1 MLLRTKLF
9 RPSPPQD
16 YVVRPRLVE
25 ALNDGLGRPLTLI
38 CAPAGYGKTSLAS
51 AFLATCPLPSAWVS
65 LDEGDNDLRLF
76 LEYVLAAIDSACP
89 QAVRGTQLL
98 LAGAV
103 LPPVAVIANSL
114 ISELAEL
121 QQPLILALDDV
132 QDIRDPDVMYLLDAL
147 LGQPLPGLHVMLLTR
162 REPPLPW
169 AKLRMRGQ
177 VTDIRSQDLRF
188 SAQEA
193 AAFLQHAIDMP
204 LSEEAIG
211 ALVEDTEGWPAGLR
225 LATLT
230 LRHGGDDIDRRIATL
245 HAENRHVTAYLVD
258 EVLSRVPSDIA
269 QFLIRTSI
277 LDRLCGPLC
286 DTVTGVQGMPSR
298 GPAHLAWLASANLFI
313 TSLDEEGLWYRYHH
327 LFQVLLQREL
337 ARQLDAKAIDNLHR
351 RASAWYA
358 SQGDIE
364 AALQHAVAGHDSVT
378 AAQLVADHRHHLL
391 NTERRPRLE
400 RWLRLLAN
408 SDMAQHPDLLLAQAW
423 IALLGRADSQ
433 TVLALVDQAQALV
446 DQTGD
451 QGARARQLQG
461 EIDTLRCIE
470 KGFAANDPHGVVMVA
485 TRALAAMPLE
495 WTMARTEAWLHLA
508 LAHLMLGELDQSHA
522 VLAEANWEAAAAGGA
537 PQARRVGAG
546 CFIHWM
552 AADLTRMLQT
562 AHQTVTTARAS
573 NQQRESLGWGHY
585 FLACG
590 HYLRNDLAAAE
601 FHANAVLDQRYACHR
616 IAVTQSAIVLAS
628 IHQARGL
635 PEDARQALYQV
646 NDYLV
651 EMRSEALLP
660 LVQAYRAELAARQG
674 DTDSA
679 SVWAATFGPLIPSN
693 IMAFFYAPQ
702 LTLPKVLLAINTPE
716 SRQQATDALAR
727 LHTFVTQTHN
737 TRFTIDVLAL
747 QARLHQA
754 EGNEPAALQALQRAV
769 ALAKPGGLIRVFVD
783 LGRDMAAL
791 LQRLARRESGSE
803 YIAHILRAFPAFP
816 PPFSSPTRPAPQA
829 TLIEPLTWRE
839 QEVLAL
845 LAQRLSGKEIA
856 QRLTLSEA
864 TVKRHCAN
872 IYQKLAVSGRREAV
886 SAAVGLGL
894 LPKQSG

>member
-9 RPSPPQD
+9 RPAPPQD
-16 YVVRPRLVE
+16 FVVRPRLVE
-25 ALNDGLGRPLTLI
+25 ALNEGLGRPLTLI

-89 QAVRGTQLL
+89 RAVHGTQLL
-98 LAGAV
+98 LASAV
-103 LPPVAVIANSL
+103 LPRVAVIANSL
-114 ISELAEL
+114 VNELAEL
-121 QQPLILALDDV
+121 QQPLILTLDDV
-132 QDIRDPDVMYLLDAL
+132 HDIRDPDVVHLLDAL
-147 LGQPLPGLHVMLLTR
+147 VGQPLPGLHVMLLTR

-177 VTDIRSQDLRF
+177 VSDIRSRDLRF

-230 LRHGGDDIDRRIATL
+230 LRHGGDDIDRRIASL
-245 HAENRHVTAYLVD
+245 HAENRHITAYLLD

-286 DTVTGVQGMPSR
+286 DAVTGVEGAPSR
-298 GPAHLAWLASANLFI
+298 GPAHLAWLASANMFI
-313 TSLDEEGLWYRYHH
+313 TSLDQEGLWYRYHH
-327 LFQVLLQREL
+327 LFRVLLQREL
-337 ARQLDAKAIDNLHR
+337 ARQLDAKEIDDLHR

-358 SQGDIE
+358 SQGDIDE
-364 AALQHAVAGHDSVT
+364 ALRHAVAGHDSVT
-378 AAQLVADHRHHLL
+378 AGQLVAEHRHHLL

-400 RWLRLLAN
+400 RWLRLLAS
-408 SDMAQHPDLLLAQAW
+408 SDIAQHPDLLLAEAW
-423 IALLGRADSQ
+423 IALLGRAESQ
-433 TVLALVDQAQALV
+433 TVLALVDQAQTLV
-446 DQTGD
+446 DQTGG
-451 QGARARQLQG
+451 QEARARPLQG

-470 KGFAANDPHGVVMVA
+470 KGFAANDPPGVVMLA
-485 TRALAAMPLE
+485 TRALAAMPLA

-508 LAHLMLGELDQSHA
+508 LAHLMLGELDRSRT
-522 VLAEANWEAAAAGGA
+522 VLAEANREAAAARGA
-537 PQARRVGAG
+537 PRARRAAAG

-552 AADLTRMLQT
+552 AADLTSMLQT
-562 AHQTVTTARAS
+562 AHQTVTAGQATD
-573 NQQRESLGWGHY
+573 QQRESLGWGHY

-601 FHANAVLDQRYACHR
+601 FHANTVLDQRYACHR
-616 IAVTQSAIVLAS
+616 IAATQSAIVLAA
-628 IHQARGL
+628 IDRARCDDDG
-635 PEDARQALYQV
+635 ARQGLDRASAFLLEI
-646 NDYLV
+646 D
-651 EMRSEALLP
+651 SPALLP
-660 LVQAYRAELAARQG
+660 VVQAYGAELAAGQG
-674 DTDSA
+674 DLDA
-679 SVWAATFGPLIPSN
+679 AGAWAATVGPRVPLSA
-693 IMAFFYAPQ
+693 MAFFYAPQ

-716 SRQQATDALAR
+716 SRQQAAAALAR

-747 QARLHQA
+747 QALLHQA
-754 EGNEPAALQALQRAV
+754 QGNEPAALQALQQAV
-769 ALAKPGGLIRVFVD
+769 ALAKPGGLVRVFVD
-783 LGRDMAAL
+783 LGRDMATL
-791 LQRLARRESGSE
+791 LQRLAHRESGSE
-803 YIAHILRAFPAFP
+803 YIAQVLRAFPAFP

-829 TLIEPLTWRE
+829 ALIEPLTWRE
-839 QEVLAL
+839 QEVLEL

-856 QRLTLSEA
+856 QRLVISEA
-864 TVKRHCAN
+864 TAKRHCAN

-886 SAAVGLGL
+886 AAAQALGI
-894 LPKQSG
+894 LPGRPG

>member
-1 MLLRTKLF
+1 M
-9 RPSPPQD
+9 
-16 YVVRPRLVE
+16 VRPRLVA

-76 LEYVLAAIDSACP
+76 LEHVLAAIDGACP
-89 QAVRGTQLL
+89 QAVQGTQLL

-103 LPPVAVIANSL
+103 LPRAAIIANSL
-114 ISELAEL
+114 INELVEL
-121 QQPLILALDDV
+121 QQPLILTLDNV

-147 LGQPLPGLHVMLLTR
+147 LGQPLPGLHVTLLSR
-162 REPPLPW
+162 WEPPLPL

-188 SAQEA
+188 SAHEA
-193 AAFLQHAIDMP
+193 ATFLQHAVDTS
-204 LSEEAIG
+204 LSDEAIG
-211 ALVEDTEGWPAGLR
+211 ALVEETEGWAAGLR

-230 LRHGGDDIDRRIATL
+230 LRHGGDDSDRRIASL
-245 HAENRHVTAYLVD
+245 HAENRYVRAYLVD
-258 EVLSRVPSDIA
+258 EVLFRVPPEIA
-269 QFLIRTSI
+269 EFLIRTSI
-277 LDRLCGPLC
+277 FDRLCGPLC
-286 DTVTGVQGMPSR
+286 DAVTGVAGAPPR
-298 GPAHLAWLASANLFI
+298 GQAHLEWLASANLFI
-313 TSLDEEGLWYRYHH
+313 TSLDEESFWYRYHY

-337 ARQLDAKAIDNLHR
+337 ARRLDSREIDDLHC

-364 AALQHAVAGHDSVT
+364 EALRHAVAGHDSVT

-400 RWLRLLAN
+400 RWLRLLAS
-408 SDMAQHPDLLLAQAW
+408 SDMAQHPDFLLAQAW

-446 DQTGD
+446 DQVGD
-451 QGARARQLQG
+451 RGARARPLQG
-461 EIDTLRCIE
+461 EIDTLRSIE
-470 KGFAANDPHGVVMVA
+470 KGFAANDPHGVAMLA
-485 TRALAAMPLE
+485 TRALAAMPLA

-508 LAHLMLGELDQSHA
+508 IAHLMLGELDRSHM
-522 VLAEANWEAAAAGGA
+522 VLAEANREAAAALDA
-537 PQARRVGAG
+537 PRARRAGAG

-552 AADLTRMLQT
+552 AADLTSLLQT
-562 AHQTVTTARAS
+562 AHQTVTAAQAS
-573 NQQRESLGWGHY
+573 DQQSESLGWGHY

-601 FHANAVLDQRYACHR
+601 FHANTVLDQRYACHR
-616 IAVTQSAIVLAS
+616 ITVVQSAIVLAS

-635 PEDARQALYQV
+635 PQDARLALDQV

-660 LVQAYRAELAARQG
+660 LVQAYGAELAARQG

-702 LTLPKVLLAINTPE
+702 LTLPKVLLAINTPA
-716 SRQQATDALAR
+716 SRQQAADALTR

-747 QARLHQA
+747 QALLHQA
-754 EGNEPAALQALQRAV
+754 EGNEPAALQALQQAV
-769 ALAKPGGLIRVFVD
+769 VLARPGGLIRVFVD

-791 LQRLARRESGSE
+791 LQRLARRESGSD
-803 YIAHILRAFPAFP
+803 YIAQILRAFPAFP
-816 PPFSSPTRPAPQA
+816 PPFSSPTRPALQS
-829 TLIEPLTWRE
+829 TLIESLTWRE
-839 QEVLAL
+839 QEVLVL
-845 LAQRLSGKEIA
+845 LAQRFSGKEIA
-856 QRLTLSEA
+856 GRLVISEV

-886 SAAVGLGL
+886 NTAMELGL
-894 LPKQSG
+894 LPKPPG

>member
-16 YVVRPRLVE
+16 YVVRPRLVD

-51 AFLATCPLPSAWVS
+51 AFLATYPLPSAWVS

-76 LEYVLAAIDSACP
+76 LEHVLAAIDGACP
-89 QAVRGTQLL
+89 QTVQGTQLL
-98 LAGAV
+98 LAGAI
-103 LPPVAVIANSL
+103 LPRVAIITGSL
-114 ISELAEL
+114 INELADLE
-121 QQPLILALDDV
+121 QRLILALDDV
-132 QDIRDPDVMYLLDAL
+132 QDIRDSDVMYLLDAL
-147 LGQPLPGLHVMLLTR
+147 LGQPLPGLHVMLLSR
-162 REPPLPW
+162 LEPPLPL

-188 SAQEA
+188 SAHEA
-193 AAFLQHAIDMP
+193 ATFLQHAIDVP
-204 LSEEAIG
+204 LTDEAIA
-211 ALVEDTEGWPAGLR
+211 ALVEDTEGWVAGLR

-230 LRHGGDDIDRRIATL
+230 LRHGGGDIDRRIASL
-245 HAENRHVTAYLVD
+245 HAENRYITAFLID
-258 EVLSRVPSDIA
+258 DVLSHVPPDIA
-269 QFLIRTSI
+269 KFLIRTSM

-286 DTVTGVQGMPSR
+286 DAVTGARGAPSQGQVY
-298 GPAHLAWLASANLFI
+298 LEWLASANLFI
-313 TSLDEEGLWYRYHH
+313 TSLDEESLWYRYHH
-327 LFQVLLQREL
+327 LFRVLLQREL
-337 ARQLDAKAIDNLHR
+337 ARQLDAKEIDDLHC
-351 RASAWYA
+351 RASTWYA

-364 AALQHAVAGHDSVT
+364 EALRHAVAGHDSVT
-378 AAQLVADHRHHLL
+378 AVQLVAEHRHHLL
-391 NTERRPRLE
+391 NTEQRPRLE
-400 RWLRLLAN
+400 RWLNMFSLA
-408 SDMAQHPDLLLAQAW
+408 DLAQHVDLLLARAW
-423 IALLGRADSQ
+423 LAELGRADPR
-433 TVLALVDQAQALV
+433 TVQELVDRAQALV
-446 DQTGD
+446 DGMAGETQ
-451 QGARARQLQG
+451 RARQLQG
-461 EIDTLRCIE
+461 EIDTLLSIE
-470 KGFAANDPHGVVMVA
+470 KSFAANDPQGVIMLA
-485 TRALAAMPLE
+485 TRALETMPQAWYL
-495 WTMARTEAWLHLA
+495 ARVEAWLHLA
-508 LAHLMLGELDQSHA
+508 GACQMSGRAGHA
-522 VLAEANWEAAAAGGA
+522 YEVLAAAQKEETATSSA
-537 PQARRVGAG
+537 PRARLWASR

-552 AADLTRMLQT
+552 DADLGGALQS
-562 AHQTVTTARAS
+562 AHRTVSAGQA
-573 NQQRESLGWGHY
+573 NDQQLESLGWGHY
-585 FLACG
+585 FLAIC
-590 HYLRNDLAAAE
+590 YYQRNDLAAAE
-601 FHANAVLDQRYACHR
+601 LHANLVLAQRYACHR
-616 IAVTQSAIVLAS
+616 ITVVQSAIVLAS

-635 PEDARQALYQV
+635 PQDARLALDQV

-816 PPFSSPTRPAPQA
+816 PPFPSPTRPAPQA

>member
-25 ALNDGLGRPLTLI
+25 ALNEGLGRPLTLI

-76 LEYVLAAIDSACP
+76 LEYVLAALDGAYP
-89 QAVRGTQLL
+89 QAVQGTQSL

-103 LPPVAVIANSL
+103 LPRVAVIANSL
-114 ISELAEL
+114 VNELAEL

-132 QDIRDPDVMYLLDAL
+132 NDIRDPDVIHLLDAL
-147 LGQPLPGLHVMLLTR
+147 LGQPLSGLHVILLTR
-162 REPPLPW
+162 REPSLPL

-188 SAQEA
+188 SAHEA
-193 AAFLQHAIDMP
+193 AAFMQHAIDIP

-230 LRHGGDDIDRRIATL
+230 LRHGGDDIDRRIASM

-286 DTVTGVQGMPSR
+286 DAVTGVEGVPSR
-298 GPAHLAWLASANLFI
+298 GQAHLAWLASANLFI
-313 TSLDEEGLWYRYHH
+313 TSLDQEGLWYRYHH
-327 LFQVLLQREL
+327 LFRVLLQREL
-337 ARQLDAKAIDNLHR
+337 ARQLDAEAIGNLHR

-358 SQGDIE
+358 NQGDIDE
-364 AALQHAVAGHDSVT
+364 ALRHAVAGHDSVT

-391 NTERRPRLE
+391 NTERRPQLE

-408 SDMAQHPDLLLAQAW
+408 SDMAQHPDLVLAQAW
-423 IALLGRADSQ
+423 IALLGRAESQ

-446 DQTGD
+446 EQTGG
-451 QGARARQLQG
+451 QGARARSLQG

-470 KGFAANDPHGVVMVA
+470 KGFAASDPHGVVMLA
-485 TRALAAMPLE
+485 TRALAAMPLA

-508 LAHLMLGELDQSHA
+508 LAHLMLGELDRSRT
-522 VLAEANWEAAAAGGA
+522 VLAEANREAAAALDA
-537 PQARRVGAG
+537 PRARRAGAE

-552 AADLTRMLQT
+552 AADLTSMLQA
-562 AHQTVTTARAS
+562 AHQTVTAAQAS
-573 NQQRESLGWGHY
+573 DQQRESLGWGHY

-590 HYLRNDLAAAE
+590 HYLRHDLAAAE

-616 IAVTQSAIVLAS
+616 IAVTQSAILLAA
-628 IHQARGL
+628 IGRARC
-635 PEDARQALYQV
+635 DDDAARQGLDRASAFLLEI
-646 NDYLV
+646 D
-651 EMRSEALLP
+651 SPALLP
-660 LVQAYRAELAARQG
+660 VVQAYGAELAAGQG
-674 DTDSA
+674 DLDA
-679 SVWAATFGPLIPSN
+679 AGAWAATVGPRVPLGV
-693 IMAFFYAPQ
+693 MAFFYAPQ

-737 TRFTIDVLAL
+737 TRFTIDVFAL
-747 QARLHQA
+747 QALLHQA

-769 ALAKPGGLIRVFVD
+769 ALAKPGGLVRVFVD

-816 PPFSSPTRPAPQA
+816 PPFPSPTRPAPQA

-839 QEVLAL
+839 QDVLAL

-856 QRLTLSEA
+856 QRLVISEA

-886 SAAVGLGL
+886 NAAVGLGL